1 MASWDRGLLHRARRA
16 RTIVHTVHS
25 VCSVQGDTVSYEM
38 TSGQLA
44 AALRAAGTILSVS
57 TVQRYAREGRI
68 PSRPTPGGRY
78 RYDLQEVLAA
88 LSTSS
93 PTVGLSAPTLAGGL
107 GTAELPADSAAE
119 RRRRQ
124 VRGHASVTAATEV
137 LSRPSAM
144 HEQIAT
150 ASRRSLA
157 FT

>member
-1 MASWDRGLLHRARRA
+1 M
-16 RTIVHTVHS
+16 
-25 VCSVQGDTVSYEM
+25 SYEM

-44 AALRAAGTILSVS
+44 VALRAAGTTVSVT

-88 LSTSS
+88 LSPSS
-93 PTVGLSAPTLAGGL
+93 PAVGLSGPALGGGL
-107 GTAELPADSAAE
+107 GSSGLPADSAAE

-124 VRGHASVTAATEV
+124 VRGHDSGHDTGTATTDV
-137 LSRPSAM
+137 HIRPSAM
-144 HEQIAT
+144 HEQIAH